1 MENMIQI
8 TANDVRDEIDFRID
22 SGILK
27 PLQSM
32 QAAKFS
38 NNDIDSFI
46 KEVIIDLGKNDDK
59 DLEKE
64 IIDQVINKI
73 LGKKE
78 KKKDNK
84 NGK

>member
-1 MENMIQI
+1 MTQL
-8 TANDVRDEIDFRID
+8 TANEVRDEIDFRID

>member
-1 MENMIQI
+1 MTQL

>member
-1 MENMIQI
+1 MTQL

-46 KEVIIDLGKNDDK
+46 KEIIIDLGKNDDK